1 MRCEHFNASSGQL
14 SARVC
19 GNGFE
24 RLLHSALEPEQER
37 NWFRPGSLNGIVFAF
52 GTGLGYHLEFLKY
65 FPKNKIPLIILCD
78 AFAENLSIAK
88 EKLAGQNIALFSDDL
103 SQFDSIF
110 KNNKVTVIRHPA
122 AARYCTDQA
131 ESTLK
136 TILNPK
142 PQTPNPKPQAPIAV
156 PFGTH
161 FLQQE
166 ILNALKELQ
175 IPCITL
181 PQQSKEPVQ
190 QESLLMEC
198 FQKNTPRLVLSVNA
212 KGIDSEGIL
221 LSVCRR
227 FSVPVHIWFVDDPR
241 PIACLFSME
250 QCKNIVAWTWEKAY
264 VPWLLDKNF
273 AKVEWLPLA
282 GDTHL
287 FYPQNKKPIYN
298 LMFTG
303 SALAG
308 NFLEE
313 IWKHVQYNRDE
324 ALPVAQNIAERILA
338 GGIFAE
344 QIPADTKAEA
354 WFASYCIHL
363 ASAEKRRLCLEPL
376 LALGLVFAGDP
387 SGWKNLFGSN
397 IKTLPNIDYRNGLC
411 SHYSSGGIHI
421 NITSCQM
428 PSAVNQRVFDIPLCE
443 RFVIS
448 DDQSDLF
455 ELFPENAICIANSP
469 EEYADLAKFYLKNP
483 GTKEE
488 IIKNA
493 REHILKEHLYVNR
506 VARVVEG

>member
-19 GNGFE
+19 DSGFE
-24 RLLHSALEPEQER
+24 RLLHSALKPEQER
-37 NWFRPGSLNGIVFAF
+37 DWFRPSSLDGVIFAF
-52 GTGLGYHLEFLKY
+52 GTGLGYHLEFLKSH
-65 FPKNKIPLIILCD
+65 PISLIILCD
-78 AFAENLSIAK
+78 AFEENLSVVK
-88 EKLAGQNIALFSDDL
+88 EKLAGQNVALFSDDL
-103 SQFDSIF
+103 SQFADIF
-110 KNNKVTVIRHPA
+110 KKHKVTVIRHPA
-122 AARYCTDQA
+122 TSRYCAEQA

-136 TILNPK
+136 NVFNFHLAHP
-142 PQTPNPKPQAPIAV
+142 ASLVAL

-166 ILNALKELQ
+166 ILNALKDLQ
-175 IPCITL
+175 IPFITL
-181 PQQSKEPVQ
+181 PQQSKDPVQ
-190 QESLLMEC
+190 QESLLMEQ

-221 LSVCRR
+221 LSVCNR

-241 PIACLFSME
+241 PIACLFSRE
-250 QCKNIVAWTWEKAY
+250 QCKNIVAWTWERAY
-264 VPWLLDKNF
+264 IPWLRDKNF
-273 AKVEWLPLA
+273 AKAEWLPLA

-287 FYPQNKKPIYN
+287 FYPQNKKPIYD

-313 IWKHVQYNRDE
+313 IWKHIQYNKDE
-324 ALPVAQNIAERILA
+324 ALPMAQDIAEKILS
-338 GGIFAE
+338 GEFSAE

-387 SGWKNLFGSN
+387 NGWKDLFGN
-397 IKTLPNIDYRNGLC
+397 DIKTLPDIDYRTGLC
-411 SHYSSGGIHI
+411 SHYSSGNIHI

-428 PSAVNQRVFDIPLCE
+428 PYAVNQRIFDIPLCG

-455 ELFPENAICIANSP
+455 ELFPKNALCTANSP
-469 EEYADLAKFYLKNP
+469 EAYADLVKFYMKNS
-483 GTKEE
+483 TAKEE
-488 IIKNA
+488 IVRNA
-493 REHILKEHLYVNR
+493 REHVLREHLYVNR
-506 VARVVEG
+506 VGRITHPSSP